1 MKKVLILILAIS
13 LTMGSISSIAY
24 AGNEDFMEVPTGE
37 DWENI
42 PECSEWPT
50 QGEVSPLWDYTFA
63 AYLYLTFSGDHAIID
78 LDVEGYNSVTRIT
91 ATLVIEEYQNGSYQE
106 IKREYASSSK
116 TYLSYITEPPAT
128 FGHAY
133 RITALVRVY
142 SGSDYEYIT
151 LRNTRVYDSSYLD

>member
-1 MKKVLILILAIS
+1 MKRVLILILAIS
-13 LTMGSISSIAY
+13 LTIGSISLTTY
-24 AGNEDFMEVPTGE
+24 AGNEDFIEVPTGE
-37 DWENI
+37 EWENI
-42 PECSEWPT
+42 PECSEWPA

-63 AYLYLTFSGDHAIID
+63 ASLHTTFSGNHAIID
-78 LDVEGYNSVTRIT
+78 LDVQGYTSVTRIA
-91 ATLVIEEYQNGSYQE
+91 ATIVIEEYQNGSYQE
-106 IKREYASSSK
+106 IKREYASSNK
-116 TYLSYITEPPAT
+116 IYLSYITEPPAT